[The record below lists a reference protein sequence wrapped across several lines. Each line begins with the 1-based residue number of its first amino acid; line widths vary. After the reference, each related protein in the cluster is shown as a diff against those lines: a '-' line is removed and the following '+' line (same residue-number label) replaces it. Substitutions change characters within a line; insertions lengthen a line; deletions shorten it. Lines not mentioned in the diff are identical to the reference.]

1 MKHPRCV
8 QRCLKQIKGLPGA
21 VATSNG
27 NQFSVLFSFAAGQ
40 KWSSLILS
48 LQSRENI
55 PADLE
60 VKLEAEG
67 AVVEEVMLLTLTS
80 LTSSQCALMRLN
92 QSLTQPA
99 QHHVLRPVTGES
111 PPRSPLLREEPLL
124 LANWLRD
131 PSDSQLPWK
140 HKTQGASCNLNM

>member
-1 MKHPRCV
+1 MKR
-8 QRCLKQIKGLPGA
+8 LPDA

-27 NQFSVLFSFAAGQ
+27 NQFSVLCSFAAGQ
-40 KWSSLILS
+40 KLSSMILS

-80 LTSSQCALMRLN
+80 PTSSQCALTCLS
-92 QSLTQPA
+92 QSVTQPVR
-99 QHHVLRPVTGES
+99 HHALHPVTGES

-131 PSDSQLPWK
+131 PSDS
-140 HKTQGASCNLNM
+140 